1 MSERVVGI
9 DLGTT
14 NSVVAFVNDAG
25 VAEAIPDEEG
35 ARITPSAVQLV
46 ADGDPIVGALARQMA
61 VVEPHRVAQA
71 FKRGMGER
79 TFLRDERP
87 FVVDG
92 KTWSPEE
99 LSALVLKKL
108 RQTAERH
115 FGQPVSKAVITVPAY
130 FGDAERKATIAAGE
144 IAGLD
149 VLSII
154 NEPTA
159 AAIAH
164 GLDSGTDTGLILVFD
179 LGGGTFDVT
188 VMEAKAGEP
197 LTVRSTGGDHQ
208 FGGVDFDQLILDRM
222 DETVR
227 AQAGSGLADDPYAL
241 QDARA
246 KAEEI
251 KKELSTK
258 TSATRPLTGAGRPV
272 MFTLTRAEFELMLS
286 EHLAEIDD
294 HVLHAIEKAG
304 VAAQQIDTVLMV
316 GGSSRI
322 PSFRERLQQLT
333 GKEPR
338 FSKNLDEDVA
348 RGAAL
353 MAAKA
358 SNTAD
363 PRSQLARMPTPV
375 DVASHGL
382 GITTQRDYN
391 RSNLY
396 NSLLIP
402 AGTPVPARRE
412 EVFST
417 VYDGQRQLQL
427 TLNEGDSDDLDLV
440 RELGESVGNFN
451 RPVQRD
457 HPVRVVVEYTDQ
469 QLIRAS
475 AFDGQTDEFL
485 CEIEVRSAG
494 VISDEAKRQAMRYL
508 SKVEVG

>member
-14 NSVVAFVNDAG
+14 NSVVAFVNDTG
-25 VAEAIPDEEG
+25 VAEAIPDEDG
-35 ARITPSAVQLV
+35 ARITPSAVQLQ
-46 ADGDPIVGALARQMA
+46 ADGDPVVGALARQMA
-61 VVEPHRVAQA
+61 VVEPDRVAQA

-79 TFLRDERP
+79 TFLPDERA
-87 FVVDG
+87 FTVDG

-99 LSALVLKKL
+99 LSAVVLKKL
-108 RQTAERH
+108 RQVAERH
-115 FGQPVSKAVITVPAY
+115 FGESVTKAVITVPAY

-164 GLDSGTDTGLILVFD
+164 GLDSGGETGLVLVFD
-179 LGGGTFDVT
+179 LGGGTLDVT
-188 VMEAKAGEP
+188 VMEVSTGGA
-197 LTVRSTGGDHQ
+197 LNVRSTGGDHQ
-208 FGGVDFDQLILDRM
+208 FGGVDFDQMILDRM

-227 AQAGSGLADDPYAL
+227 DEAGAALSENPYAL
-241 QDARA
+241 QDAKA

-258 TSATRPLTGAGRPV
+258 ASSTRPLTGAGRPV
-272 MFTLTRAEFELMLS
+272 MFTLTRGEFEQMLAD
-286 EHLAEIDD
+286 HLAEIDD
-294 HVLHAIEKAG
+294 HVLHAIEEAG
-304 VAAQQIDTVLMV
+304 LTPQQIDTVLMV
-316 GGSSRI
+316 GGSARI
-322 PSFRERLQQLT
+322 PAFRERLQKLV
-333 GKEPR
+333 GKEPQFTR
-338 FSKNLDEDVA
+338 NLDEDVA

-353 MAAKA
+353 MAAKT

-363 PRSQLARMPTPV
+363 PRSQLARMPAPV

-382 GITTQRDYN
+382 GVTTS
-391 RSNLY
+391 RSQNPVDLY

-402 AGTPVPARRE
+402 AGTPVPARQE
-412 EVFST
+412 ETFLT
-417 VYDGQRQLQL
+417 MHDGQRQLLL

-440 RELGESVGNFN
+440 QELGESVGDF
-451 RPVQRD
+451 RKPVGRN

-475 AFDGQTDEFL
+475 AFDGETSEFL
-485 CEIEVRSAG
+485 CNIEVKPEG
-494 VISDEAKRQAMRYL
+494 VIDDEAKRQAMRYL
-508 SKVEVG
+508 SKIDVG